1 MFNVVASLYICD
13 KKYLANE
20 AADVPLSIHSFQGFV
35 GDRLFATSTFRQ
47 GAVHVTI
54 LAMGLT
60 LKVKDI
66 LMGRLRIT
74 LVVKK
79 PWPLPPIDISFY
91 NQIEDYYICL

>member
-1 MFNVVASLYICD
+1 MLNVVASLYICD

-54 LAMGLT
+54 LAMGLP
-60 LKVKDI
+60 LKGKDI
-66 LMGRLRIT
+66 LMGRLGIT

-79 PWPLPPIDISFY
+79 TLASSFHRY
-91 NQIEDYYICL
+91 LIL